1 MLNVEANL
9 QLQRNRDTLREID
22 AVRKRANYTPR
33 QLLDPDELALE
44 RAKARGNY
52 TPLERLAPDELA
64 LQMTTFHFYHKSTP
78 S

>member
-9 QLQRNRDTLREID
+9 QLQRNRDKLSEID
-22 AVRKRANYTPR
+22 AVRKRANYTPQ

-52 TPLERLAPDELA
+52 TPREWLAPDELA
-64 LQMTTFHFYHKSTP
+64 LERATARGNYTP
-78 S
+78 L

>member
-1 MLNVEANL
+1 MNFQRNRDKLSEIELLNVEANL
-9 QLQRNRDTLREID
+9 QLQRNRDKLSEID

-52 TPLERLAPDELA
+52 TP
-64 LQMTTFHFYHKSTP
+64 
-78 S
+78 